1 MTGVLGNLTELEVL
15 DMSFNGLTDLA
26 DEENPFNLP
35 INLTHLYLQNNKI
48 EKIDYEKITNLTNI
62 KEINLEN
69 NRLERLNKTMVDLI
83 RAGVLIH
90 FKGEA
95 NARISEV
102 KWSNFFKRLFKLIFF
117 RKSAGL

>member
-1 MTGVLGNLTELEVL
+1 ML

-48 EKIDYEKITNLTNI
+48 EKIDYDKITNLTNI
-62 KEINLEN
+62 KEINVEN
-69 NRLERLNKTMVDLI
+69 NRLERLNKTMVDFI
-83 RAGVLIH
+83 RAGVSIH

-95 NARISEV
+95 IAQIS
-102 KWSNFFKRLFKLIFF
+102 F
-117 RKSAGL
+117 